1 MFVIV
6 LAFGGVFGWVARHP
20 PQACAC
26 GPQISFGRDQ
36 PGLHRIGG
44 GIAAALAQLPV
55 RVKIDPAIGPPI
67 GVYRDGG
74 ALVLYGASSRF
85 GVFRFTAWKR
95 PSGFGR
101 HSLHSLAGECDVCS
115 DNRLVT
121 LAPGVRG
128 AVLVGGNG
136 PNSVTWLQRGLEMVV
151 LGPAATFSET
161 RAIAAARTLD
171 RANSR
176 FGW

>member
-1 MFVIV
+1 VIV
-6 LAFGGVFGWVARHP
+6 LVFSGVFGWVARHP
-20 PQACAC
+20 VQACAC
-26 GPQISFGRDQ
+26 GPQISFSRDQ

-55 RVKIDPAIGPPI
+55 RVKIDLAIGPPI

-74 ALVLYGASSRF
+74 ALVLYDAGSPF

-95 PSGFGR
+95 PPGFGR
-101 HSLHSLAGECDVCS
+101 RSLHALAGDCDACS
-115 DNRLVT
+115 DNRLVD

-136 PNSVTWLQRGLEMVV
+136 PNSVTWLQGGLEMVV
-151 LGPAATFSET
+151 LGPATTFSDT
-161 RAIAAARTLD
+161 RAVSAARAFA
-171 RANSR
+171 RANA
-176 FGW
+176 

>member
-1 MFVIV
+1 MFGIV
-6 LAFGGVFGWVARHP
+6 LVLGGVFGWVARHP

-26 GPQISFGRDQ
+26 GPQISFSRDQ

-44 GIAAALAQLPV
+44 GVAAALARLPV
-55 RVKIDPAIGPPI
+55 RVRVAPGIGPPV

-74 ALVLYGASSRF
+74 ALVLYGNRSRF

-101 HSLHSLAGECDVCS
+101 HSLHALASECDVCT
-115 DNRLVT
+115 DNRLVA

-151 LGPAATFSET
+151 LGPAATFSD
-161 RAIAAARTLD
+161 AHAVAAARALA
-171 RANSR
+171 RANV
-176 FGW
+176 G

>member
-1 MFVIV
+1 VIV
-6 LAFGGVFGWVARHP
+6 LVFSGVFGWVARHP

-26 GPQISFGRDQ
+26 GPQISFSRDQ

-44 GIAAALAQLPV
+44 GIPAALAQLPV

-85 GVFRFTAWKR
+85 GVFRFTAWTR
-95 PSGFGR
+95 PAGFGR
-101 HSLHSLAGECDVCS
+101 RSLHALAGVA
-115 DNRLVT
+115 LG
-121 LAPGVRG
+121 PGVRG

-136 PNSVTWLQRGLEMVV
+136 PNSVTWLQGGLEMVV
-151 LGPAATFSET
+151 IGPAATFSDT
-161 RAIAAARTLD
+161 RAVSAARAFA
-171 RANSR
+171 RANA
-176 FGW
+176 